1 MNINYN
7 VINFKNRNG
16 EGVVSTIDIKDQNKT
31 VDVLC
36 GNSKLMNHFE
46 VFKNYPDL
54 AKNIVYLEE
63 EGKTV
68 VILAVDN
75 IP

>member
-1 MNINYN
+1 MT
-7 VINFKNRNG
+7 
-16 EGVVSTIDIKDQNKT
+16 TIESKSNNKRYE
-31 VDVLC
+31 VLC
-36 GNSKLMNHFE
+36 GNSKLMKHFE
-46 VFKNYPDL
+46 ILKPYPELEKN
-54 AKNIVYLEE
+54 VTYLEE

>member
-1 MNINYN
+1 M
-7 VINFKNRNG
+7 K
-16 EGVVSTIDIKDQNKT
+16 
-31 VDVLC
+31 
-36 GNSKLMNHFE
+36 HFE
-46 VFKNYPDL
+46 ILKPYPELEKN
-54 AKNIVYLEE
+54 VTYLEE